1 MAELNKEY
9 YAKTHEWVKSDGEF
23 AYIGISEYA
32 QEQMGD
38 IVYVELP
45 DIGDKFGKEENF
57 AVIESVKAASEIYFP
72 VSGEVVEINDEIEET
87 PALLNENPIK
97 NWLVKIKIDN
107 SEEID
112 SLMDNAA
119 YKAYCNEVK

>member
-9 YAKTHEWVKSDGEF
+9 SAKTHDWVKSDGEF
-23 AYIGISEYA
+23 AYIGISEFA

-45 DIGDKFGKEENF
+45 DVGDKLGKEENF
-57 AVIESVKAASEIYFP
+57 AVIESVKAASEVYFP
-72 VSGEVVEINDEIEET
+72 IAGEVVEINDEIEDN

-112 SLMDNAA
+112 SLMDTTA